1 VLLVDLFTGDLA
13 GIFASVFA
21 WQSSGERRRGGGRID
36 GLALPAGD
44 A

>member
-1 VLLVDLFTGDLA
+1 MLLGAIVTGDL
-13 GIFASVFA
+13 
-21 WQSSGERRRGGGRID
+21 ERRGGGRID